1 MIIVQSKFLLL
12 ALAIVSLILFPV
24 FIVDVDA
31 NHDKGKGKSQDKGK
45 GKSQDKGK
53 KPKKSSVSSSSPS
66 SSSNRGD
73 VYPPDVFGLR
83 VNDIS
88 RDAKLPYKNN
98 MTTQSIRIGERVIVS
113 LECSVDTV
121 HISLIIDD
129 GWIIWDSNFKKIE
142 KFSSWNVPIENLSVT
157 SIKKDGIMLV
167 DFEFIFT
174 EPIGEQ
180 TIKTQVWDEVRNSK
194 HNEFYKIITVD
205 DPAQQ
210 NDTTVNNK

>member
-1 MIIVQSKFLLL
+1 M
-12 ALAIVSLILFPV
+12 
-24 FIVDVDA
+24 
-31 NHDKGKGKSQDKGK
+31 
-45 GKSQDKGK
+45 
-53 KPKKSSVSSSSPS
+53 
-66 SSSNRGD
+66 
-73 VYPPDVFGLR
+73 FGLR